1 LKEAESKARE
11 MGDPQKRIAFWD
23 GLLLTPPFADDS
35 VLQAKVHYQL
45 AGVYYSTNNLDS
57 IKWHMRRAW
66 SLIERE
72 DGVEEMLV
80 LFNVGEGNIATHEQL
95 IHQANYYYNLAVS
108 LMEQTD
114 SAGLSLTNQQRA
126 MIYLAAA
133 QSDAGLHQ
141 YERAIARNHNA
152 VKLLLADTAVNVR
165 LLSRAYDQLASDF
178 LNLSEKRLDSAWVY
192 IQRMDTLAQRYP
204 DAVMPRFRYDRK
216 ALYYGDIGNLD
227 SSIYYHRV
235 ILDIDQKK
243 VDAGQASPTDYA
255 NLFKDFINLAD
266 RFVRIRQ

>member
-1 LKEAESKARE
+1 
-11 MGDPQKRIAFWD
+11 
-23 GLLLTPPFADDS
+23 
-35 VLQAKVHYQL
+35 AKVHYQL

-72 DGVEEMLV
+72 EGVEEMLV

-114 SAGLSLTNQQRA
+114 PVGLSLTHQQRA

-141 YERAIARNHNA
+141 YERAIARNQAA
-152 VKLLLADTAVNVR
+152 VRLLFTDSTVNVR
-165 LLSRAYDQLASDF
+165 LLSRAHDQLVADLLSV
-178 LNLSEKRLDSAWVY
+178 SEKRLDSAWLY
-192 IQRMDTLAQRYP
+192 LQRVDTLAQQYP
-204 DAVMPRFRYDRK
+204 EGDMPRFRYDRQ
-216 ALYYGDIGNLD
+216 ALYSSDVGNPD
-227 SSIYYHRV
+227 SSIYYHHAILHIDESRV
-235 ILDIDQKK
+235 K
-243 VDAGQASPTDYA
+243 AGQASPTDYA
-255 NLFKDFINLAD
+255 NLFKALINLAD
-266 RFVRIRQ
+266 RFIRIRQLDSATHYLHEGARFAEEHGEY